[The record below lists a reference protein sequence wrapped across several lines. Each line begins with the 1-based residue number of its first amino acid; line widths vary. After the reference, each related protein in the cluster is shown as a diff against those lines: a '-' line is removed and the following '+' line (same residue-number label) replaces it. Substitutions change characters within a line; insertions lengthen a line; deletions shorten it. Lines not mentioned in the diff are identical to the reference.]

1 MIISSL
7 IFPQFDSNSLYI
19 YFFVIFISA
28 NSSSNA
34 SKKKISQSIPSLLNR
49 SPLLT
54 SSRYLPRFLSFQH
67 TIIPYPLSKIS
78 RRYTIRVFVWVG
90 SQPPFFLRSP
100 ARTRYAT
107 TSIGGLRRASGL
119 NIKRK
124 RHERPAENSGKWGIT
139 ARTSFVASSRTDK
152 Y

>member
-34 SKKKISQSIPSLLNR
+34 SNKKISQSIPSLLNR

-107 TSIGGLRRASGL
+107 TSIGGLRARVRVKYKAQTTRETG
-119 NIKRK
+119 
-124 RHERPAENSGKWGIT
+124 GKLWQVGHNGE
-139 ARTSFVASSRTDK
+139 DK
-152 Y
+152 FRSLLSYG